1 MCGPEVISVVSLKK
15 ISHKTKTR
23 GMIYLEKLKKSYWN
37 LNFNECFYK
46 SYIFHGRNLHKSV
59 IHGSNT
65 LKITFYNTPSNESF
79 DLRFQGSQ
87 A

>member
-23 GMIYLEKLKKSYWN
+23 DMIYLEKLKKSYRN

-59 IHGSNT
+59 ISWFKYFKNNF
-65 LKITFYNTPSNESF
+65 L
-79 DLRFQGSQ
+79 
-87 A
+87 